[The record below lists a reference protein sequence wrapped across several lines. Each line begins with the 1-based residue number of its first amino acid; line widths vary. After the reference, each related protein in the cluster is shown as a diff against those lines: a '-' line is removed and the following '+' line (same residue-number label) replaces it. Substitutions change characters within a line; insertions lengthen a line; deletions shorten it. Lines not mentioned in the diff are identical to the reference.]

1 MTKPTF
7 KHDISSVMQVKDK
20 KSGALTGDYQLV
32 WNPEEGNYIMRRIDN
47 GQTSMFD
54 GDEPVT
60 ADCVEVEEARLL
72 PAGEPADDSGY
83 EYDSPEEEL

>member
-1 MTKPTF
+1 
-7 KHDISSVMQVKDK
+7 MQVKDK

-54 GDEPVT
+54 EDESVT